1 MITRPSPQP
10 MATLSATPLPQPIDT
25 CASRRLRDRAAIAAA
40 GAVLVAVAATA
51 RAAPPDVQAGIDRY
65 LAALEARE
73 GRYRTRTVAYV
84 EAGAG
89 YDSNANAGVA
99 QADIG
104 LPVLGP
110 VTVADVGVRQA
121 SAFGWL
127 AAAGRI
133 DHPVAPGWSV
143 NGSGYASGTF
153 YADASEFNLASF
165 GAALGGSYN
174 AKGNLYA
181 LSYAHSEILL

>member
-1 MITRPSPQP
+1 MLWRRRKRITPPEHP
-10 MATLSATPLPQPIDT
+10 A
-25 CASRRLRDRAAIAAA
+25 LRS
-40 GAVLVAVAATA
+40 LW
-51 RAAPPDVQAGIDRY
+51 
-65 LAALEARE
+65 
-73 GRYRTRTVAYV
+73 VAYV

-174 AKGNLYA
+174 AKGNLYT
-181 LSYAHSEILL
+181 LSYAHSEILLDGSRYRWTDGLGFEWRRPDLEDALVSMLL

>member
-1 MITRPSPQP
+1 
-10 MATLSATPLPQPIDT
+10 
-25 CASRRLRDRAAIAAA
+25 
-40 GAVLVAVAATA
+40 
-51 RAAPPDVQAGIDRY
+51 DVQAGIDRY

-73 GRYRTRTVAYV
+73 GRYRTRTAAYV

-110 VTVADVGVRQA
+110 VTVAEVGVRQA

-143 NGSGYASGTF
+143 SGSGYASGTC
-153 YADASEFNLASF
+153 YDNACELNLGSF
-165 GAALGGSYN
+165 GAAVGGSCC
-174 AKGNLYA
+174 AKGHLYTP
-181 LSYAHSEILL
+181 S